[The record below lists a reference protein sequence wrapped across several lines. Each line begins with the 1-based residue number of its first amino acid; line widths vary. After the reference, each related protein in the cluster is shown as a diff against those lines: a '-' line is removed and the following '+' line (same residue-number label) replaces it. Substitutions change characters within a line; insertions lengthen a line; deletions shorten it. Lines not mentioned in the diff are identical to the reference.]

1 MGKRAIEEYILEAKK
16 DMVVELD
23 LAYLLGVHNAVVP
36 EESLNQV
43 SYTLLNTCMRLHKMA
58 MAVGIDHVRVKR
70 IGKEPGK
77 AKEVLGKDFER
88 VIGICA
94 MILRTSE
101 DIPIEDL
108 EQQFGLTKAQIW
120 QSVPELIGKDSQK
133 LFPVHTP
140 TRKLVKQISDCNAGI
155 IKPAI

>member
-1 MGKRAIEEYILEAKK
+1 MARKAIEEYILEAKK
-16 DMVVELD
+16 DMVVEVD
-23 LAYLLGVHNAVVP
+23 LAYLLGVHKAVVP
-36 EESLNQV
+36 EEALNQV

-58 MAVGIDHVRVKR
+58 MAVGIDHVRVTR
-70 IGKEPGK
+70 SGKEPGK

-120 QSVPELIGKDSQK
+120 QSVPELIGKDSHK

-140 TRKLVKQISDCNAGI
+140 TRKLVKRISDCNAGI
-155 IKPAI
+155 IKPVI